1 MNPKAS
7 KINDCGSAS
16 VSSDLVIQSLTG
28 SIADMT
34 IASNNTANTV
44 KVPNR
49 QKTLMQQTKMKHNN
63 TIEAIHG
70 VNQEKSELV
79 VKNPSPTRTN
89 ARSEN
94 HRLDAAILGRLD
106 RRDFFPGSCKLDFK
120 CHKKNIQECI
130 AGILS
135 SQAHCGMYGS
145 RIRLDL
151 AYQSLQVL
159 ICPVVLLLFQFIS
172 RVIFV
177 IS

>member
-44 KVPNR
+44 KVSSR
-49 QKTLMQQTKMKHNN
+49 QTTLMQQ
-63 TIEAIHG
+63 AIITQLKQFTG
-70 VNQEKSELV
+70 FNQEKSELV

-94 HRLDAAILGRLD
+94 HQLDAAILGRLD
-106 RRDFFPGSCKLDFK
+106 RRDVLFLGP
-120 CHKKNIQECI
+120 KNLTSIPMRKTF
-130 AGILS
+130 S
-135 SQAHCGMYGS
+135 N
-145 RIRLDL
+145 
-151 AYQSLQVL
+151 
-159 ICPVVLLLFQFIS
+159 VLLDSLYPKFKNSFGPCLKKFRQKWCWEAICQ
-172 RVIFV
+172 RNGGLL
-177 IS
+177 